1 VAYFK
6 KADRTSVDIYA
17 TNLENLGTTE
27 NAFVDLA
34 TICEQ
39 QERICR
45 ITEEE
50 SILPTETNDKLNN
63 HTSADH
69 RTLDRT
75 SYTTMPDDSAAFT
88 RPFSIAKGISETG
101 LQTFQ
106 DEGKDNNK
114 RERVRNES
122 DHLERPAK
130 KNQRISKDATPRNVG
145 HGTVITDALPRDDP
159 RFLHKTAS
167 DVDII
172 DLPGFNEEDIDKM
185 PQEEVEEHF
194 NKTTWSL
201 PRRDMV
207 LFSAVAGQK

>member
-1 VAYFK
+1 
-6 KADRTSVDIYA
+6 
-17 TNLENLGTTE
+17 
-27 NAFVDLA
+27 
-34 TICEQ
+34 
-39 QERICR
+39 
-45 ITEEE
+45 
-50 SILPTETNDKLNN
+50 
-63 HTSADH
+63 
-69 RTLDRT
+69 
-75 SYTTMPDDSAAFT
+75 
-88 RPFSIAKGISETG
+88 
-101 LQTFQ
+101 
-106 DEGKDNNK
+106 
-114 RERVRNES
+114 VRNES

-201 PRRDMV
+201 PRRDIV